1 MDPLT
6 WSLWIL
12 CGLAVLSIVLGTI
25 ESRIKPPAGTQ
36 LPNGLKPGL
45 AAELARSREDIER
58 IVGPS
63 ETKEG
68 KKNRS
73 LLRWLEI
80 LDLPFIAAY
89 TSLFFLLGQLESTLA
104 FPGASVLGLGSRA
117 TVLIAGLADLL
128 EDIAILRTL
137 RGNEGSVRRFG
148 LTKWFF
154 YYLTL
159 AGLSLL
165 FFFFPATGGV
175 EHCLSPLTG
184 GLFLLAGLGGVA
196 AVLLRKDR
204 WLPAATAASAL
215 GLLLLLVLLIFH
227 KRA

>member
-1 MDPLT
+1 MDLLT

-45 AAELARSREDIER
+45 SAELAKSRADIER

-68 KKNRS
+68 QKNRS

-80 LDLPFIAAY
+80 LDLPFIATYAA
-89 TSLFFLLGQLESTLA
+89 LFFLLGQLESTLA
-104 FPGASVLGLGSRA
+104 FPGASALGVA
-117 TVLIAGLADLL
+117 TRGTALAAGAADVL
-128 EDIAILRTL
+128 EDFAILQAL
-137 RGNEGSVRRFG
+137 RGRKGSVRRFG
-148 LTKWFF
+148 LPKWFF

-165 FFFFPATGGV
+165 FFFFPASGTV
-175 EHCLSPLTG
+175 ELCLALLTG
-184 GLFLLAGLGGVA
+184 ALFLLAGLGGVA

-204 WLPAATAASAL
+204 WIPKATQGSILAL
-215 GLLLLLVLLIFH
+215 LFLLVLLISH
-227 KRA
+227 KIS